1 MLKNYFIK
9 GIAVFILTIIMMPE
23 AAYSQAFVDN
33 TTDASTPLPVRL
45 LSFSAKKL
53 YGNVEVNWITTNEKN
68 NSHFNVQ
75 RSLNG
80 TDFVKIGKVTGAGN
94 AVSTTSYAYTDVNI
108 PKSKIFYRLEQVD
121 ADGSITLSQVV
132 VVNNEKEQIAS
143 LAVFPNPVKGNLITL
158 SFENMPVG
166 KYYISLIAINGA
178 ILYQRTFDH
187 LTPTAITQLY
197 LDNKPAPGS
206 YMLRINNGSETKNQ
220 KLIIE

>member
-1 MLKNYFIK
+1 MLKKYILK
-9 GIAVFILTIIMMPE
+9 GIVAFILTMIMKPD

-45 LSFSAKKL
+45 LSLSAKKL
-53 YGNVEVNWITTNEKN
+53 YGNVEVNWVTTNEKN

-80 TDFVKIGKVTGAGN
+80 SDFLKIGQVAGAGN
-94 AVSTTSYAYTDVNI
+94 SVSQKSYAYTDVNTL
-108 PKSKIFYRLEQVD
+108 KSKIFYRLEQVD
-121 ADGSITLSQVV
+121 ADGRITLSPVV
-132 VVNNEKEQIAS
+132 VVNNDKEQNAS
-143 LAVFPNPVKGNLITL
+143 LAVFPNPVKGNLITVSL
-158 SFENMPVG
+158 ENMPVG
-166 KYYISLIAINGA
+166 KYSISLIAINGA
-178 ILYQRTFDH
+178 ILYQKRFDH
-187 LTPTAITQLY
+187 VTPTSITQLY